1 MSERFEVLMETM
13 EHNFKA
19 VIEAVSGLSDRVER
33 MDKRLEK
40 VEHAVNIHTGQ
51 IAALKHGQDELRK
64 DVKGLQHGQD
74 ELCRGQDELRR
85 GQDELR
91 DEFRA
96 FRLFTEQ
103 TLTDHAQRLNKLESS
118 AD

>member
-74 ELCRGQDELRR
+74 ELCRGQDELR
-85 GQDELR
+85 